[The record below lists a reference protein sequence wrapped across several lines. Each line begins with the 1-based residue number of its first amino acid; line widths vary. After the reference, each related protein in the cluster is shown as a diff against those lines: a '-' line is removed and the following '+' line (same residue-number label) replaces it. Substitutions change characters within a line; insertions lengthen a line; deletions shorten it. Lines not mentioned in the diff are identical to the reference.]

1 MTVSNKHNM
10 EAHEKAIEEAKN
22 GCEAKWIS
30 DHQNG
35 RTCPDNNVIHL
46 KSVGEKTAQ
55 KMIDHKIT
63 TVEMVM
69 NNTPEQLSAMTEG
82 KINASTTRTGTTTM
96 QQKSQ
101 AIL

>member
-30 DHQNG
+30 NHQNG
-35 RTCPDNNVIHL
+35 RNCPKDEVIHL
-46 KSVGEKTAQ
+46 KWVGKMTLQ
-55 KMIDHKIT
+55 KMIDDRIM